1 MQQQPQPFHTVG
13 PKTRADLATRFSIA
27 ARNAQG
33 RALRARSMGNLA
45 GWVMHLNRASLLAHK
60 ADLLGG

>member
-1 MQQQPQPFHTVG
+1 MQQQPHPFHTVG
-13 PKTRADLATRFSIA
+13 PKTRADLAKRFSTA
-27 ARNAQG
+27 ARRAQG